1 MMATN
6 VFFEFPCFI
15 ERWLVNK
22 NLNNNNNTNTNNK
35 NVNQQFF
42 VNKND
47 IIGHVR
53 LDNNTITSFRA
64 PVSGYLI
71 ILIKENIR
79 VRKGLNV
86 AAIHPHPIN
95 INDHQPQQLQP
106 QQLQS

>member
-1 MMATN
+1 MATTN

-15 ERWLVNK
+15 EAWLINK
-22 NLNNNNNTNTNNK
+22 HKNNINNNNNE
-35 NVNQQFF
+35 QIF

-47 IIGHVR
+47 ILGHVR

-64 PVSGYLI
+64 PVSGYLT

-86 AAIHPHPIN
+86 AAIHPISN
-95 INDHQPQQLQP
+95 NSKMIQQHQNQSHQQ
-106 QQLQS
+106 QSS